1 MQSYQAKEILCM
13 TTLTIKLP
21 DTIARHIREHNIP
34 PERLEQ
40 VILHF
45 VEVYFQENETSDSQG
60 ATWSDSKDFARRVI
74 SNNRA
79 LFEELARIP

>member
-1 MQSYQAKEILCM
+1 M
-13 TTLTIKLP
+13 TTLTIELP
-21 DTIARHIREHNIP
+21 DTIAQHMRDRKIP
-34 PERLEQ
+34 PERLEH

-45 VEVYFQENETSDSQG
+45 VEAYLQENESLGIQS

-74 SNNRA
+74 ANNRA

>member
-1 MQSYQAKEILCM
+1 M
-13 TTLTIKLP
+13 TTLTIELP
-21 DTIARHIREHNIP
+21 DTIAQHIRDRKIP
-34 PERLEQ
+34 PERLEH

-45 VEVYFQENETSDSQG
+45 VEAYLQENESSGFQN

>member
-1 MQSYQAKEILCM
+1 M
-13 TTLTIKLP
+13 TTLTIVLP
-21 DTIARHIREHNIP
+21 DTIAQHIRDRKIS
-34 PERLEQ
+34 PERLEH

-45 VEVYFQENETSDSQG
+45 VEVYLQENESSGSQS

-74 SNNRA
+74 ANNRA

>member
-1 MQSYQAKEILCM
+1 M
-13 TTLTIKLP
+13 TTLTIELP
-21 DTIARHIREHNIP
+21 DAIAQHIRDRKIS
-34 PERLEQ
+34 PERLEH

-45 VEVYFQENETSDSQG
+45 VEAYLQENESSGFQS

-74 SNNRA
+74 ANNRA

>member
-1 MQSYQAKEILCM
+1 M
-13 TTLTIKLP
+13 TTLTIELP
-21 DTIARHIREHNIP
+21 ETIAQHIHDRNIP
-34 PERLEQ
+34 PERLEHMF
-40 VILHF
+40 LHF
-45 VEVYFQENETSDSQG
+45 VEIYLQESESSGSQG